1 MNFNNVDGNV
11 IKLEFGEI
19 EIELDYRYCRFDCNV
34 SLEFHV
40 THEHPEYY
48 CSYEWGTTDTL
59 EDAFVLY
66 DKFVSDMKEKIE
78 SGEMDEW
85 KR

>member
-1 MNFNNVDGNV
+1 MNFNSVDGNV

-19 EIELDYRYCRFDCNV
+19 EIEQDYRYCRYDCNV
-34 SLEFHV
+34 SLDFYV

-48 CSYEWGTTDTL
+48 CSYEWGTSDTL
-59 EDAFVLY
+59 GGAFILY
-66 DKFVSDMKEKIE
+66 DKFVSNMQTKIE
-78 SGEMDEW
+78 SGKMDEW